1 MIVCTK
7 NNIWFALI
15 QQHINNHV
23 APSDM
28 QRLAMKD
35 LIVNRTSI
43 VPWVLNQIRELEVS
57 IEYDQSTMK
66 TCPIWNVPLNAEV
79 NPKRSVSNQRIVILS
94 RSLNKGLF
102 VWVRAPA
109 RLPQITRL
117 SGININLVSARK
129 YWSECIQRIRT
140 RHAEHL
146 SWLTKLA
153 RQIYVH
159 MGNFIIIPLHWNP
172 T

>member
-1 MIVCTK
+1 MIVCTQ
-7 NNIWFALI
+7 NILFALI

-79 NPKRSVSNQRIVILS
+79 DRNSIPPFQKGQFLTNVS
-94 RSLNKGLF
+94 LF
-102 VWVRAPA
+102 Y
-109 RLPQITRL
+109 L
-117 SGININLVSARK
+117 
-129 YWSECIQRIRT
+129 E
-140 RHAEHL
+140 
-146 SWLTKLA
+146 
-153 RQIYVH
+153 
-159 MGNFIIIPLHWNP
+159 
-172 T
+172 

>member
-1 MIVCTK
+1 
-7 NNIWFALI
+7 
-15 QQHINNHV
+15 
-23 APSDM
+23 M

-94 RSLNKGLF
+94 RSLNKGLYE
-102 VWVRAPA
+102 
-109 RLPQITRL
+109 
-117 SGININLVSARK
+117 SARQLG
-129 YWSECIQRIRT
+129 YPR
-140 RHAEHL
+140 
-146 SWLTKLA
+146 
-153 RQIYVH
+153 
-159 MGNFIIIPLHWNP
+159 
-172 T
+172 